1 MEEDKKID
9 ERLVAYL
16 TGESESD
23 PGSVSPGNELFR
35 ELEKTWELAGT
46 AYSYRKS
53 NPDKA
58 WEKLNEKIG
67 IEPKVVRLKRFNYL
81 RYAAIFVVLFALGSI
96 MFLLT
101 RNPDTISE
109 QLVSTV
115 PEMKAIQ
122 TVANPSALTTVVLPD
137 GSMVKMNASSILQY
151 PKQFSTA
158 DRRVK
163 LSGEAYFEVIHDASR
178 PFVVELDHAIVEDLG
193 TSFNIS
199 AYPGRGQVEVNVTSG
214 SVRIQNKNQK
224 EEAILPAG
232 SNGKILRENGEILV
246 SNKLS
251 PNYLSW
257 ITKEISFHHTPLSTV
272 FAELENI
279 YHVRIEFSDPKIANI
294 PYTANFEK
302 FQLED
307 IVNVIAKTHHLSVTK
322 RANGF
327 VFATY

>member
-1 MEEDKKID
+1 
-9 ERLVAYL
+9 
-16 TGESESD
+16 
-23 PGSVSPGNELFR
+23 
-35 ELEKTWELAGT
+35 
-46 AYSYRKS
+46 
-53 NPDKA
+53 
-58 WEKLNEKIG
+58 
-67 IEPKVVRLKRFNYL
+67 
-81 RYAAIFVVLFALGSI
+81 
-96 MFLLT
+96 
-101 RNPDTISE
+101 
-109 QLVSTV
+109 
-115 PEMKAIQ
+115 
-122 TVANPSALTTVVLPD
+122 
-137 GSMVKMNASSILQY
+137 MVKMNASSILQY